1 MENVNCPRCGV
12 STPELPGPFGKFC
25 GNCEPAARAG
35 CRILDHGFK
44 PAAPPPIPTSK
55 YPELD
60 EISKDLAYAVS
71 MEIPAHLRG
80 YLQDALQGAV
90 CPGGTDQAPPAEGLT
105 IQGEAWLTK

>member
-60 EISKDLAYAVS
+60 EISKDLACEVPTEINKRASAVTS
-71 MEIPAHLRG
+71 KMPYKAQYVLEELIKL
-80 YLQDALQGAV
+80 LQQKV
-90 CPGGTDQAPPAEGLT
+90 
-105 IQGEAWLTK
+105 

>member
-60 EISKDLAYAVS
+60 EISKDLACEVPTEINKRASAVTS
-71 MEIPAHLRG
+71 KMPYKAQYVLEELIKF
-80 YLQDALQGAV
+80 LQQKV
-90 CPGGTDQAPPAEGLT
+90 
-105 IQGEAWLTK
+105 

>member
-55 YPELD
+55 YPELY
-60 EISKDLAYAVS
+60 EISKDLACEVPTEINKRTAAVTS
-71 MEIPAHLRG
+71 KMPYKAQYVLEELIKL
-80 YLQDALQGAV
+80 LQEKV
-90 CPGGTDQAPPAEGLT
+90 
-105 IQGEAWLTK
+105 

>member
-35 CRILDHGFK
+35 CRILDHGSK
-44 PAAPPPIPTSK
+44 PAAPPAIPTSK

-60 EISKDLAYAVS
+60 EISKDLACEVPTEINKRASAVTS
-71 MEIPAHLRG
+71 KMPYKAQYVLEELIKL
-80 YLQDALQGAV
+80 LQQKV
-90 CPGGTDQAPPAEGLT
+90 
-105 IQGEAWLTK
+105 